1 MPLLINAVGDLGQ
14 THGQLQQ
21 WTSEPRSLGSCMR
34 ARIHGSIQSCILRS
48 YPSLADRVLRVMRTM
63 WAAKPLN
70 LEASKLA
77 HSWQMSG
84 HVLEQSDT
92 YTAKLRPR
100 ILHQPN
106 TSSLAIHIF
115 AKDVAS
121 NTHQPKCD
129 MGTLGTISQHLQ
141 LFMQVKFTMH
151 ANRVAR

>member
-34 ARIHGSIQSCILRS
+34 ARIHGSI
-48 YPSLADRVLRVMRTM
+48 LADRVLRVMRTM

-70 LEASKLA
+70 LEASKLG

-84 HVLEQSDT
+84 HVLEQSDM

-129 MGTLGTISQHLQ
+129 LGTLGTISQHLQ